1 MYRDNN
7 RLVLYR
13 VILVLAL
20 LCFLFVVQTASAIS
34 RLPILSQPLQQICN
48 NGFSSN
54 HLFSIMMLAILLL
67 AYIKRRRRFCVA
79 VAIIL
84 GFASCLSWFS
94 STAWLAEYN
103 ITSGEQKIIAVLL
116 WIIAV
121 IILVSRSAKKEKRKH
136 FPQAVKRHVIRKQKG
151 RCVMCKRKLEAYGSD
166 LHHKN
171 GDRSNNKL
179 SNCEVICTSCH
190 RRKHAHISS

>member
-1 MYRDNN
+1 MYRDNNN

-13 VILVLAL
+13 VILALAL
-20 LCFLFVVQTASAIS
+20 LSFLFAVQRASAMS
-34 RLPILSQPLQQICN
+34 LLPILSQPLQQICN
-48 NGFSSN
+48 GGFGSSL
-54 HLFSIMMLAILLL
+54 LFSIMLIVSLLL
-67 AYIKRRRRFCVA
+67 TYIKRRKRFCVT

-94 STAWLAEYN
+94 STARWAEYD
-103 ITSGEQKIIAVLL
+103 ISPAEQKIIAILL

-121 IILVSRSAKKEKRKH
+121 IILVSRSTKKEKRRH
-136 FPQAVKRHVIRKQKG
+136 FTQAVKRHVIRKQKG
-151 RCVMCKRKLEAYGSD
+151 KCITCKRKLEAYGSD

-179 SNCEVICTSCH
+179 SNCEVLCTPCH
-190 RRKHAHISS
+190 RRKHTH

>member
-7 RLVLYR
+7 RLVFYR
-13 VILVLAL
+13 VILALAL
-20 LCFLFVVQTASAIS
+20 LSLLFTVQRASAMS
-34 RLPILSQPLQQICN
+34 QLPILSQPLQQICN
-48 NGFSSN
+48 AGFSSS
-54 HLFSIMMLAILLL
+54 LIFSIMLIVSLLL
-67 AYIKRRRRFCVA
+67 AYIKRRKRFCVA

-94 STAWLAEYN
+94 STTWWADYDISPA
-103 ITSGEQKIIAVLL
+103 EQKIIAVLL

-121 IILVSRSAKKEKRKH
+121 IILVSRSTKEEKRRH
-136 FPQAVKRHVIRKQKG
+136 FTQAVKRHIIRKQKG
-151 RCVMCKRKLEAYGSD
+151 KCIMCKRKLEAYGSD

-179 SNCEVICTSCH
+179 SNCEVLCTPCH
-190 RRKHAHISS
+190 RRKHTH